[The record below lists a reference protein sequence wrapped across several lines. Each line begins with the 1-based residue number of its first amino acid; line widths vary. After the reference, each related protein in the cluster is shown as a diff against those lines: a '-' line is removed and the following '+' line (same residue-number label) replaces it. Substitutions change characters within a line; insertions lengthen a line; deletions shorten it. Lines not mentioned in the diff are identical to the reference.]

1 MHAGVLPIV
10 GDPDNV
16 MRRADAAVDAM
27 AVLSVNTTVAV
38 VVVAL
43 IREPRVMMGPISALV
58 ISGNVPLME
67 ESRIAAPSLVVPAAT
82 AAIAGCATAGRVNCE
97 NFKVIASLEAKL
109 PALFKANIIFK
120 TCALNMEGLHVA
132 AFAGMV
138 TVHAGL
144 LPIVGDPASVMMI
157 LED

>member
-1 MHAGVLPIV
+1 MSEEGVATKHKLFDPSAMPDPKSVIEMPACAPEAIKDAGV
-10 GDPDNV
+10 N
-16 MRRADAAVDAM
+16 AM
-27 AVLSVNTTVAV
+27 VAV

-97 NFKVIASLEAKL
+97 NFMVNSDLSDKFHPGARMR
-109 PALFKANIIFK
+109 IFK
-120 TCALNMEGLHVA
+120 TCALS
-132 AFAGMV
+132 
-138 TVHAGL
+138 
-144 LPIVGDPASVMMI
+144 IVGVHMTESAA
-157 LED
+157 